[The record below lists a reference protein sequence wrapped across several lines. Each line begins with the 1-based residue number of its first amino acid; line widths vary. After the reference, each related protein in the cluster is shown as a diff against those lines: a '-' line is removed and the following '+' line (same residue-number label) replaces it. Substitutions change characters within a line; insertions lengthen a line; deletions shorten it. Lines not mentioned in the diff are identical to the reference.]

1 MFGLLKHVP
10 AAGHDQARL
19 HYCGTCKTIGAGY
32 GQLLRFT
39 LNSDIVFLSE
49 LLTAVNKE
57 DTGQWQKALSSYN
70 CFSMPN
76 KKAALPASLEYAAA
90 LNVMLAGLKIKDNVH
105 DSRGLTWKALNRL
118 FRSPYK
124 KAMLWMKKK
133 QIPAHKMEYYVLE
146 LQRREQLFKT
156 GTAEEMLSYYSR
168 PMAALTGMAMQYGVH
183 DASSAKQLYN
193 IGYHFGKLIYLLDAW
208 RDRELDEQKKQ
219 FNPFFL
225 LTAPYSD
232 VQFETLVTEIKSSM
246 ETAIRFLDLTE
257 EQMNYFI
264 SKLHLNFSLEMSRLN
279 FAGHLY
285 HSCSQKIGK
294 ITFAL
299 RWQKSK
305 TVFHKLKNEL
315 APVHSTSLLKRW
327 KLRYVVPVIA
337 FMAVFIS
344 PASAAVAG
352 GQQVANGN
360 AGSAS
365 GWLWVLAA
373 GITGAVMG
381 DKCCKDT
388 KCKCCSEPCCGK
400 KS

>member
-10 AAGHDQARL
+10 ATGHDQARL

-32 GQLLRFT
+32 GQLSRFT

-70 CFSMPN
+70 CFSMPK
-76 KKAALPASLEYAAA
+76 KKAPLPASLEYAAA

-105 DSRGLTWKALNRL
+105 DSRRLTWKTLNRL

-133 QIPAHKMEYYVLE
+133 QIPAHKMEHYVLE
-146 LQRREQLFKT
+146 LQRREQLHKT

-168 PMAALTGMAMQYGVH
+168 PMAALTGLAMQYGAH
-183 DASSAKQLYN
+183 DVSSAKQLYTV
-193 IGYHFGKLIYLLDAW
+193 GYHFGKLIYLLDAW
-208 RDRELDEQKKQ
+208 RDRERDKQKKQ
-219 FNPFFL
+219 FNPFFT

-246 ETAIRFLDLTE
+246 ETAIRFPDLTE
-257 EQMNYFI
+257 EQIACFI

-279 FAGHLY
+279 FAGHIY
-285 HSCSQKIGK
+285 HSCSKKIEK

-315 APVHSTSLLKRW
+315 VPVHSTSLLKKW

-344 PASAAVAG
+344 PASAAVAS

-373 GITGAVMG
+373 GITGAVVG